1 MLQSIIEHPQFWA
14 VVGLSW
20 GIASDLLAANPR
32 IRANGV
38 TQAVFQL
45 ISQAIAR
52 QGHKRR

>member
-32 IRANGV
+32 VRANGV
-38 TQAVFQL
+38 TQLVFQL

-52 QGHKRR
+52 QGQKRR